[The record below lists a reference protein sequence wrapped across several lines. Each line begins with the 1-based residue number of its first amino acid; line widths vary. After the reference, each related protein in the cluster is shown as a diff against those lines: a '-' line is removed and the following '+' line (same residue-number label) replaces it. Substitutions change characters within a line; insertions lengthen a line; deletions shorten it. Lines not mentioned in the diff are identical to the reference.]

1 MRVCLRLC
9 LCLSLLTPP
18 PPSTA
23 DTTRASSLDALF
35 ALAEAVSLL
44 DMLASFAALVSKSND
59 RWCKPAVHEGGPLA
73 IRQGWHPVVRATLDA
88 EFVANDLYVT

>member
-1 MRVCLRLC
+1 
-9 LCLSLLTPP
+9 
-18 PPSTA
+18 
-23 DTTRASSLDALF
+23 
-35 ALAEAVSLL
+35 
-44 DMLASFAALVSKSND
+44 MLASFAALVSKSND